1 MSKKQNKYT
10 TCIATKGSDKIYL
23 SNKDIEKGLDI
34 QLDMLGYEIVSI

>member
-1 MSKKQNKYT
+1 MSKKPNKYT
-10 TCIATKGSDKIYL
+10 TCVAIKGKVKKYL